1 MMEKR
6 RRSVAVSTESP
17 PSLAQPVALASGLTI
32 EWVRIR
38 NFRSLRAVTAPLGS
52 ITVLIGENNAG
63 KTSFVDALH
72 AAIGSGTRTLS
83 EDDIFIGIE
92 ESAPPKDRD
101 VTIDLLIRP
110 AGPNGSVIDV
120 FPDGSPWTELWGNG
134 ISQDDRGHDHVL
146 LRAKL
151 SWSPT
156 KGEYVAERQFL
167 KEWVPNIDDAQDAP
181 TMRAALSSQQLDP
194 LALFALDAKRDVVDD
209 LRSRSSIWSKL
220 ISDPGLSDAVI
231 EEIEDGL
238 SALNETIV
246 TQSAV
251 LSHVET
257 HLHTVSGILQCE
269 EDGIS
274 ITPVARHLRDLSRG
288 MDVRFSTT
296 GASSFPLAKQ
306 GMGTRALITMLLFRA
321 YMTWKQKHVT
331 DEALHPFVSL
341 EEPEVHLHPH
351 AQRALFQQIRKI
363 PGQKIVSTHSPYVCS
378 QASVTEFLHFTK
390 LGSETRVTWCDAIDR
405 VSGKELLTAE
415 DLRRIDREVMNT
427 RGDIVF
433 CRCLVMFEGET
444 EEQAIPA
451 FATGYWPTH
460 PHEFGISFVGV
471 GGSGKYLPFL
481 RLAKEFDIPWVII
494 SDAESDAIK
503 ALDSALTKA
512 GEVKSN
518 VHPRVVLLPAGH
530 DLESYLVTADPAYLA
545 IIKSLIIDTRALN
558 DKHRQALS
566 TEWAC
571 KSKDEVIAELR
582 SAKTQYG
589 AHVARAFA
597 GITDP
602 QLRVPERIRSALDLA
617 LRIPEGSK

>member
-1 MMEKR
+1 MAKR
-6 RRSVAVSTESP
+6 PRVALAAEVSP
-17 PSLAQPVALASGLTI
+17 PSSSPPQIQNSGVTI
-32 EWVRIR
+32 EWVRVR
-38 NFRSLRAVTAPLGS
+38 NFRSLRAISAPLGR

-63 KTSFVDALH
+63 KTSFIDALH

-83 EDDIFIGIE
+83 EDDVFIASGE
-92 ESAPPKDRD
+92 VNPPKDRD

-110 AGPNGSVIDV
+110 TGPTGDLADV
-120 FPDGSPWTELWGNG
+120 FPDGSVWTELWGNG
-134 ISQDDRGHDHVL
+134 ISQDDHSHDQVI

-151 SWSPT
+151 AWSAT
-156 KGEYVAERQFL
+156 KGEYVVERQFL
-167 KEWVPNIDDAQDAP
+167 KEWVQDIDRAKDAP
-181 TMRAALSSQQLDP
+181 TMRATVSSQHVDP
-194 LALFALDAKRDVVDD
+194 LALFSLDAKRDVVDD

-220 ISDPGLSDAVI
+220 ISDPGLSDAAI
-231 EEIEDGL
+231 EEIEQGL

-257 HLHTVSGILQCE
+257 HLHTVSGILQCD

-288 MDVRFSTT
+288 MDVRFSTM
-296 GASSFPLAKQ
+296 GASSFPLSKQ

-390 LGSETRVTWCDAIDR
+390 TGSETRVTWCDAVDPI
-405 VSGKELLTAE
+405 SGKQLLTAE
-415 DLRRIDREVMNT
+415 DIRRIDREVMNT

-433 CRCLVMFEGET
+433 CRCLIMFEGET

-481 RLAKEFDIPWVII
+481 RLAKEFNIPWVIL
-494 SDAESDAIK
+494 SDGENEATK
-503 ALDSALTKA
+503 ALDAALAKV
-512 GEVKSN
+512 GEPKSDA
-518 VHPRVVLLPAGH
+518 HPRVVVLPAGQ
-530 DLESYLVTADPAYLA
+530 DFEKYLVTADPAYLA
-545 IIKSLIIDTRALN
+545 TIKELIVDMRAVN
-558 DKHRQALS
+558 IPHRKALVA
-566 TEWAC
+566 EWSG
-571 KSKDEVIAELR
+571 KSADEVIAEMR
-582 SAKTQYG
+582 AAKTQYG
-589 AHVARAFA
+589 AHIARALGGMA
-597 GITDP
+597 DAT
-602 QLRVPERIRSALDLA
+602 LRVPERIRAALDLA
-617 LRIPEGSK
+617 RTFPESNK